1 MGGIDGEKGFS
12 NVKSREQAAPKVSV
26 IMPVY
31 NTRQDWLDLAIGSIL
46 EQTFRDF
53 ELIIIDD
60 GSDEATQ
67 RQLSSYKD
75 ARIVLL
81 RQEKNT
87 NPAIARNEGLKV
99 ARGKYIAFMDS
110 DDISLS
116 ERFEK
121 QVEYLESHPDI
132 GLLATRVSDAVHPWK
147 VERWGERNH
156 PRQIECDLLLAG
168 NVLCT
173 SSVMVRREILCRE
186 GIEFRGSYFVAQDY
200 KMWAELVGKAK
211 IVRMDEVL
219 VRYRKRDPNPKREKQ
234 EEMAARIR
242 TETLTGRFGVRKE
255 EAEELASFLHVP
267 GVAFDEE
274 RLQTAVRHTIE
285 QLEAAGYE
293 REYTE
298 SALRWAIR
306 KVYYRTKTWEGQ
318 VRLMRMPWGKE
329 MRLGRVW
336 RLWCFVTRGIL

>member
-1 MGGIDGEKGFS
+1 MEGIDGEKQFS
-12 NVKSREQAAPKVSV
+12 NVKSGEQATPKVSV

-46 EQTFRDF
+46 RQTFRDF
-53 ELIIIDD
+53 ELIIINN

-75 ARIVLL
+75 PRIVLL
-81 RQEKNT
+81 RLEKNLQ
-87 NPAIARNEGLKV
+87 AAVARNEGLKV
-99 ARGKYIAFMDS
+99 ARGEYIAFMDS
-110 DDISLS
+110 DDISLPQ
-116 ERFEK
+116 RFEK
-121 QVEYLESHPDI
+121 QVEYLESHPDL
-132 GLLATRVSDAVHPWK
+132 GLVATRVSDAVHPWK

-168 NVLCT
+168 NVLCI
-173 SSVMVRREILCRE
+173 SSVMVRREILRRD
-186 GIEFRGSYFVAQDY
+186 GIEFRGDCFPAEDY
-200 KMWAELVGKAK
+200 KMWVELVGKAK
-211 IVRMDEVL
+211 MVRLNEIL
-219 VRYRKRDPNPKREKQ
+219 ARYRKRKPNPRREKQ
-234 EEMAARIR
+234 EEITARIR
-242 TETLTGRFGVRKE
+242 TEVLTGRFGIKKE

-267 GVAFDEE
+267 GVTFDEG
-274 RLQTAVRHTIE
+274 RLQAAVKHAIE
-285 QLEAAGYE
+285 QLGAAGYE
-293 REYTE
+293 RKYTE

-336 RLWCFVTRGIL
+336 RLWCFITRGIL

>member
-1 MGGIDGEKGFS
+1 MLQQKSTDLANAKSKGQEEP
-12 NVKSREQAAPKVSV
+12 RVSV
-26 IMPVY
+26 IMPVH
-31 NTRQDWLDLAIGSIL
+31 NTRQEWLDTAIGSIL
-46 EQTFRDF
+46 GQTLSDF

-67 RQLSSYKD
+67 RQLSEYKD
-75 ARIVLL
+75 ARIVRL
-81 RQEKNT
+81 RLEENVKA
-87 NPAIARNEGLKV
+87 AIARNEGLKI
-99 ARGKYIAFMDS
+99 ARGEYVAFMDS
-110 DDISLS
+110 DDISLP
-116 ERFEK
+116 ERLEK
-121 QVEYLESHPDI
+121 QVEYMENHPGI
-132 GLLATRVSDAVHPWK
+132 GLVASRVGDAVHPWK
-147 VERWGERNH
+147 VEHWEGRNH
-156 PRQIECDLLLAG
+156 PRQIECDLLLVG

-186 GIEFRGSYFVAQDY
+186 DIEFREDSFPAEDY
-200 KMWAELVGKAK
+200 KMWVELVGKAK
-211 IVRMDEVL
+211 MLRMDEVL
-219 VRYRKRDPNPKREKQ
+219 ARYRKRNPNPKREEQ
-234 EEMAARIR
+234 EEMAARIQ
-242 TETLTGRFGVRKE
+242 TEVLTGRFGVRKE

-274 RLQTAVRHTIE
+274 RLQVAVRHVIE
-285 QLEAAGYE
+285 QLGAAGYG

-336 RLWCFVTRGIL
+336 RLWCFITRGIL